1 MTKIKIDI
9 SFRKSQGYWALI
21 KVTNFKRKQSEL
33 HIILSPGKQI
43 IQEKNGSM
51 SNKSYKGHYRIKQG
65 QFKEQTFG

>member
-43 IQEKNGSM
+43 IQEKKTGQCQ
-51 SNKSYKGHYRIKQG
+51 IKVI
-65 QFKEQTFG
+65 KVIIE